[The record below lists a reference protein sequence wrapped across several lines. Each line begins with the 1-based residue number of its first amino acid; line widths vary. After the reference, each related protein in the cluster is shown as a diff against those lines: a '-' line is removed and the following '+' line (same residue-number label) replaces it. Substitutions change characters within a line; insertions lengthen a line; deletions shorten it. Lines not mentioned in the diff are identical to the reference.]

1 MKPLTK
7 FDIEKGKAYKHIC
20 DTFPNYLNYPLKK
33 IMYPL
38 LSAWYLQFNNNEE
51 FLHRLQHQSWL
62 ASFYEEFNRPQKIN

>member
-7 FDIEKGKAYKHIC
+7 LDKEKQEAYKRIT
-20 DTFPNYLNYPLKK
+20 DTFPNYPPFTLKK

-38 LSAWYLQFNNNEE
+38 LAAWYIQFNNKE

-62 ASFYEEFNRPQKIN
+62 ASFYQEYFGN

>member
-7 FDIEKGKAYKHIC
+7 LDIEKGKAYKHIC
-20 DTFPNYLNYPLKK
+20 DSFPNYPPFTLKK

-38 LSAWYLQFNNNEE
+38 LSAWYIQFNNNE

-62 ASFYEEFNRPQKIN
+62 ASFYQEYFGN